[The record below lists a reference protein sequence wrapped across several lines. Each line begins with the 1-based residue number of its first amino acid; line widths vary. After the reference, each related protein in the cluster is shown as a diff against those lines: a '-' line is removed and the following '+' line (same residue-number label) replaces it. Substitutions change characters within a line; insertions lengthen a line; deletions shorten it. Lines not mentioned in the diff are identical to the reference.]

1 MIKLFTYDIILP
13 PSIGMAA
20 IGMTAISINPSK
32 SALRRY
38 KIKKVF
44 PQYLL

>member
-13 PSIGMAA
+13 PS

-44 PQYLL
+44 LQYLL